1 VKLDT
6 GNFLADLQRWLKSYK
21 EHIQS
26 IGYSNNTLALY
37 SRVLDEFI
45 EYSRAY
51 QEDMNISDINTL
63 YITSYLSYI
72 ENKALKY
79 SNKKLKS
86 KGLSKATKETYIKA
100 LKGFFEFI
108 SDNNDELYSFSR
120 FFKNIKVINSQ
131 KAEEK
136 IEYLK
141 DNEIERLLNMLER
154 EIAKKHNYNFYRNSM
169 LIKLLLYAGLRIS
182 EALNI
187 KMGDFEEL
195 DEKTFKIKI
204 YGKGAREQFAY
215 IGKKIIKEE
224 FEYFK
229 NIALLKDDDLI
240 MVTKKGKQLT
250 RQNAFVIANRLYN
263 KAGIYKRGL
272 HLLRHTF
279 AMRLT
284 KKGANVLVIKK
295 AMRHSS
301 INSTMVYAKAE
312 ESDVVRVIEK

>member
-1 VKLDT
+1 MKLDT

-51 QEDMNISDINTL
+51 QEEMNISDINTL

-204 YGKGAREQFAY
+204 YAKGGREQFAY

>member
-51 QEDMNISDINTL
+51 QEEMNISDINTL

-204 YGKGAREQFAY
+204 YAKGGREQFAY